1 MKSLKAKD
9 IMNYNVLA
17 VGLDWSV
24 EQLADYLLEN
34 SISGAPVTS
43 ENRKLLGVVSLT
55 DIVRYKSIPGTDA
68 HPDNPHEYYIHVPDR
83 EYSQSDIESF
93 SIDAES
99 LIIVQDI
106 MTHKTYTVSENTSI
120 KEVADAMIRGGIHRV
135 FVTREDTLVGIITT
149 MDILK
154 VVRDL

>member
-1 MKSLKAKD
+1 MKNLKAKD
-9 IMNYNVLA
+9 IMNYNILA

-43 ENRKLLGVVSLT
+43 EDGTLLGVVSLT
-55 DIVRYKSIPGTDA
+55 DIVRYKSLPGTDA
-68 HPDNPHEYYIHVPDR
+68 QPNNPHEYYIHVPER

-93 SIDAES
+93 SVDAES
-99 LIIVQDI
+99 LVIVREI
-106 MTHKTYTVSENTSI
+106 MTNKTYTVSENTSI
-120 KEVADAMIRGGIHRV
+120 KRVAEAMIRGGIHRV
-135 FVTREDTLVGIITT
+135 FVTKEDTLTGIITT